1 MGRRAAVLGQWHFFA
16 ATWPRLEQFV
26 DLRGRCREN
35 SSPWRLAGWP
45 VAVVFVVDIV
55 WADHTRTG
63 ATTDAGE
70 PQPHL
75 KVSWLASRTDRQEP
89 QDSAALLLCLICGF
103 SRGGRADEHPSSNVS

>member
-1 MGRRAAVLGQWHFFA
+1 VGRRAAVLGQWHFFA

-45 VAVVFVVDIV
+45 VVVVFVVDV
-55 WADHTRTG
+55 GAAPPGRTTRTR

-70 PQPHL
+70 PQP
-75 KVSWLASRTDRQEP
+75 ATE
-89 QDSAALLLCLICGF
+89 G
-103 SRGGRADEHPSSNVS
+103 